1 MKNKKNK
8 QLAKSAKKAIRE
20 ELNTTLIADL
30 EQTITKLG
38 HNSKDATK
46 EIKKAAGKLAKRLA
60 QKIKIAKP
68 AETVEISTEKEATE
82 AAPKAETTPKAAKAT
97 AKK

>member
-20 ELNTTLIADL
+20 ELNTTLISDL

-60 QKIKIAKP
+60 QKIKVSKP
-68 AETVEISTEKEATE
+68 AEASEVSPEKELAE
-82 AAPKAETTPKAAKAT
+82 SAPKTETTSKASKAPV
-97 AKK
+97 KK

>member
-1 MKNKKNK
+1 MKNKKSK

-20 ELNTTLIADL
+20 ELTTNLIADL

-38 HNSKDATK
+38 HTSKDATK

-60 QKIKIAKP
+60 QKIKVDKP
-68 AETVEISTEKEATE
+68 AEAK
-82 AAPKAETTPKAAKAT
+82 KAEADKESVEASPKITKTAAK
-97 AKK
+97 K

>member
-68 AETVEISTEKEATE
+68 SDTVEISTEKEATE
-82 AAPKAETTPKAAKAT
+82 AAPKAETPKAAKAT

>member
-1 MKNKKNK
+1 MKNKKSK

-20 ELNTTLIADL
+20 ELNTTIIADL

-68 AETVEISTEKEATE
+68 ADSAEVSTEKEAEET
-82 AAPKAETTPKAAKAT
+82 APKAEATPKAAKST

>member
-20 ELNTTLIADL
+20 ELNTNLIADL

-46 EIKKAAGKLAKRLA
+46 EIKKAAGKLAKRLS
-60 QKIKIAKP
+60 QKIKVSKP
-68 AETVEISTEKEATE
+68 TETTEVSSEKESTEV
-82 AAPKAETTPKAAKAT
+82 APKTQTTPKAVKTA